1 MLEGEGGRMV
11 GFQGWMVREC
21 GQRVGEARSKGASL
35 GSSAGTGR
43 EEQML
48 PDGSAVTGLLPF
60 CLAG

>member
-1 MLEGEGGRMV
+1 MV